1 MKLRLQDFSTYIF
14 DCDGVILDS
23 NFIKEQNIEE
33 VVSQYLSGSRLREF
47 LNYFNSNSGI
57 PREVKIKKF
66 IKSSKTQNLILNEYM
81 SKNLNSL
88 KKSKLTLGLISFLDM
103 IKIDS
108 ENKAY
113 VLSGG
118 STIELNEVFKYKNL
132 CNRFDCIYGGPKTK
146 EENLKEINI
155 TKPSIFFG
163 DSKKDYEISLQ
174 SDLKFVFVSDYSS
187 FKNYKVFFA
196 KKKIQIINN
205 FSDINI
211 IN

>member
-1 MKLRLQDFSTYIF
+1 MNLRLQDFSTYIF
-14 DCDGVILDS
+14 DCDGVILNS

-33 VVSQYLSGSRLREF
+33 VVSQYLSGNRLTNF

-66 IKSSKTQNLILNEYM
+66 IKSSKTQDLILNEYM

-88 KKSKLTLGLISFLDM
+88 KESKLTLGFTSLLDM
-103 IKIDS
+103 IKSDS
-108 ENKAY
+108 KNKAY

-118 STIELNEVFKYKNL
+118 STIELNEVFKHKNL
-132 CNRFDCIYGGPKTK
+132 YNRFDGIYGGPKTK

-174 SDLKFVFVSDYSS
+174 SDLKFVFASDYSS

-196 KKKIQIINN
+196 KKNIQIINN
-205 FSDINI
+205 FLDINI

>member
-1 MKLRLQDFSTYIF
+1 M
-14 DCDGVILDS
+14 
-23 NFIKEQNIEE
+23 IKQQNIEE